1 MRLYMYIYI
10 YSCVIKIQIFE
21 HTQCTC
27 ISDYKLL
34 CLCLSQVHHS
44 YEEAQKEIALLKQ
57 AQSLYEE
64 NMKKAFMRGVCALNT
79 EAMSMFQ
86 GSHTSHPMPVNH
98 MVQPT
103 NQEIPESVHFP
114 SHTKHQSHDRH
125 MTIKL
130 DSTNS
135 KGGGKKHSKGPA
147 ITVERHVPVKS

>member
-1 MRLYMYIYI
+1 MQLGMGLYMYMCIYA
-10 YSCVIKIQIFE
+10 
-21 HTQCTC
+21 C
-27 ISDYKLL
+27 ISVYKTP
-34 CLCLSQVHHS
+34 CLSLSLSQVHQS

-64 NMKKAFMRGVCALNT
+64 NMKKAFMRYVCALNM
-79 EAMSMFQ
+79 EAMSIFQ

-103 NQEIPESVHFP
+103 NQEIPESGYF
-114 SHTKHQSHDRH
+114 TKHQSHNRH
-125 MTIKL
+125 MTL
-130 DSTNS
+130 TTNS

>member
-1 MRLYMYIYI
+1 M
-10 YSCVIKIQIFE
+10 IKII
-21 HTQCTC
+21 TY
-27 ISDYKLL
+27 ISLYRIP
-34 CLCLSQVHHS
+34 CLSLSLSQVHHS

-64 NMKKAFMRGVCALNT
+64 NMKKAFMRGVCALNM

-114 SHTKHQSHDRH
+114 SHTKYQSHDRH